1 MECLACVEWPR
12 GILGMRHTRREPPT
26 PQLVPPTTYRCSP
39 ILQTPLRSPW
49 QPSAAP
55 ADIWISS
62 PQHLIFL
69 RYNTQY
75 FFSCICVSMFCI
87 CIVFRVLM
95 LHHVADGSVR
105 VSCHHGR
112 VEDGG
117 LAEASHGRPPHA
129 LRPPPPRPGHDEGQ
143 RQRGGG
149 AQEPHES
156 RDHVLHHHQHGQ

>member
-26 PQLVPPTTYRCSP
+26 PSWCPPPRIDVPPSCKPRFVAPGSTQLHQQISGFLHHSIAYFFD
-39 ILQTPLRSPW
+39 ITPN
-49 QPSAAP
+49 
-55 ADIWISS
+55 ISS
-62 PQHLIFL
+62 HVF
-69 RYNTQY
+69 
-75 FFSCICVSMFCI
+75 VSQCSVF

-105 VSCHHGR
+105 VPCHHGR